1 MTTGPHPD
9 RSGIIIAVLGGL
21 AVAIAAVV
29 VVLVISR
36 GSGGSAATTTTQP
49 TTTTSGTT
57 SPVATTTTAG
67 PGTTQPAT
75 TTGATPTTAPFA
87 GDLDPKSAAAQG
99 TPYGTLTGVRSAQR
113 EGFTRIV
120 FDFGGTDG
128 IPEYDV
134 RYVLPPFRNVADQ
147 EVAVAGTAF
156 LRVRVFPASRA
167 DLSLP
172 EAPLTYT
179 GPLRFDPGT
188 VSAAEVVFVED
199 FEAQMIWVIGLD
211 AQRPFA
217 VGTLTNPP
225 RLYVDIA
232 D

>member
-1 MTTGPHPD
+1 LTTGPHPD
-9 RSGIIIAVLGGL
+9 RSGIIAAVLGGL

-29 VVLVISR
+29 AVLLISR
-36 GSGGSAATTTTQP
+36 DGGGNAATTSTSQAP
-49 TTTTSGTT
+49 TTSA
-57 SPVATTTTAG
+57 VTTTA
-67 PGTTQPAT
+67 PATT
-75 TTGATPTTAPFA
+75 TTGATTTDLATTTTEAFA
-87 GDLDPKSAAAQG
+87 GDLEPKSGAAKG
-99 TPYGTLTGVRSAQR
+99 TPHGTLTGVRSAQHP
-113 EGFTRIV
+113 GFTRIV

-134 RYVLPPFRNVADQ
+134 RFEPPPFRNTADE
-147 EVAVAGTAF
+147 EVPVAGTAF
-156 LRVRVFPASRA
+156 LRVRVFPALRA

-172 EAPLTYT
+172 GAPATYT

-188 VSAAEVVFVED
+188 HGVAEVVFVDD
-199 FEAQMIWVIGLD
+199 FEAVMIWVIGLD